1 MVFSPLKKIILV
13 FAATMVASLVLVDI
27 FLHYALEYTA
37 LQRWKNEQQ
46 QLAQSISAL
55 VSDELDNAMHDLIV
69 VSKTT
74 AFSALPFID
83 RISPEL
89 NGLPENFDSEKR
101 TLLETLRRHFS
112 VLFVVTPAGDLY
124 ITHPFEVQRKLLRR
138 NLADRPYLQEAA
150 RKSQPVISDS
160 FLGADGELGIAID
173 VPVVDEKGGLVL
185 HLGGFF
191 HLPRL
196 SQVVAK
202 ERIGRFDS
210 AFLVDRQGFLI
221 AHTDPARAQHPDR
234 ERYPSHP
241 LVAPFLRSPSLAS
254 RYHQDLVK
262 FIDPVDGR
270 DYYGNLY
277 RLRNGWALGLV
288 REKQTLQM
296 EIQPQRWRILALVAT
311 ILLALSA
318 VGVPFAR
325 QIGRRWEM
333 AEMQVQKAR
342 DELEA
347 RVVERTSQLLQ
358 SEERLRSIINNTTS
372 VIYLKDVEGHYLLV
386 NRRFEQLFSWKNE
399 ELAGRTDYDIF
410 PDHIAATLQANDRFA
425 FEQKE
430 AVEFEE
436 QFPQRD
442 GLHSYISVKFPL
454 HDEESRIYGICGLST
469 DITERKNVEE
479 DLRRIDH
486 LKSEFIATAAH
497 ELHTPLAAIMG
508 YSELLLSERDVRSQT
523 AREYLQTIFAKAV
536 LLERLVDQLLDLS
549 HVASGLVVFLEK
561 EPVDIAGEI
570 RDHVIKFQRSYRYH
584 HFISHGLANPLL
596 LLVDRVKFLQ
606 VIDNILGNAVKFSP
620 EGSEIVVSCTS
631 SETEVRISIR
641 DQGIGMTPEQVE
653 RAFHRFYRADVSET
667 AKQGLGLGL
676 TLAKSIIESHG
687 GTMLLESELGKGT
700 TVSCILSRNER
711 ED

>member
-1 MVFSPLKKIILV
+1 
-13 FAATMVASLVLVDI
+13 MVASLVLVDI

-46 QLAQSISAL
+46 QLAQSITAL
-55 VSDELDNAMHDLIV
+55 VSNELDNALHDLTV

-83 RISPEL
+83 RINPEL
-89 NGLPENFDSEKR
+89 NGLPENFDREKR

-112 VLFVVTPAGDLY
+112 VLFVATPAGELY
-124 ITHPFEVQRKLLRR
+124 ITHPYEVQRSLLRR
-138 NLADRPYLQEAA
+138 SLADRPYLKEAA
-150 RKSQPVISDS
+150 RTGQPVISDS
-160 FLGADGELGIAID
+160 FSGADGQLGIAID
-173 VPVVDEKGGLVL
+173 VPVVDDTGQPVL

-191 HLPRL
+191 HLTRL
-196 SQVVAK
+196 SRVVAK

-210 AFLVDRQGFLI
+210 AFLVDRQGVLI
-221 AHTDPARAQHPDR
+221 AHTDPARVSSPDR
-234 ERYPSHP
+234 DRYPSHP
-241 LVAPFLRSPSLAS
+241 LVAPILNTPKAAAG
-254 RYHQDLVK
+254 YHQELEK
-262 FIDPVDGR
+262 FVDPVDSR
-270 DYYGNLY
+270 LYYGNLY
-277 RLRNGWALGLV
+277 RLRNGWALALV
-288 REKQTLQM
+288 REKLTLQM
-296 EIQPQRWRILALVAT
+296 EVQPQRWRILALVAT

-325 QIGRRWEM
+325 QIGMRWEA
-333 AEMQVQKAR
+333 AEMRVQKAR

-347 RVVERTSQLLQ
+347 RVIERTAQLRQ

-399 ELAGRTDYDIF
+399 ELSGKTDYDIF
-410 PDHIAATLQANDRFA
+410 PDHVAAALQANDRVA
-425 FEQKE
+425 YERQE

-436 QFPQRD
+436 QYPQRD

-454 HDEESRIYGICGLST
+454 RDESSRIYGICGLST
-469 DITERKNVEE
+469 DITERKNVEKE
-479 DLRRIDH
+479 LRRIDN

-508 YSELLLSERDVRSQT
+508 YSELLLSERDVRSET

-570 RDHVIKFQRSYRYH
+570 RDHVVRFQRSYRDH
-584 HFISHGLANPLL
+584 HFISHGLENPLL
-596 LLVDRVKFLQ
+596 MLVDRVKFLQ

-620 EGSEIVVSCTS
+620 EGREIIVSCQAS
-631 SETEVRISIR
+631 DTEVRITVR
-641 DQGIGMTPEQVE
+641 DQGIGMSSEQVE
-653 RAFHRFYRADVSET
+653 RAFDRFYRADVSET

-676 TLAKSIIESHG
+676 TLARSIIEAHG
-687 GTMLLESELGKGT
+687 GTILLESELGKGS
-700 TVSCILSRNER
+700 TVCCILPRHDR